1 MYKYDTNEFMSN
13 LYEGVYIV
21 DTKRK
26 IVFWNYGS
34 EIITGYKASEVIN
47 SHCYQNILNHVDKS
61 GKRLCFEGCPLQET
75 LKTGKTNEN
84 DIFLEHKSGYRVP
97 VSVKTF
103 PLYDSEQNVVAAVE
117 VFTDN
122 SFRKSQY
129 EENIELKKIMQVDE
143 LTGVYNR
150 KFLEFQL
157 NSSINEAKEF
167 SNTFGILF
175 IDIDHF
181 KSINDTYG
189 HNIGDGVL
197 QVIANT
203 IRLNLRPEDIIGR
216 WGGEEFIAVIKTNS
230 IDVLKEIAERIRQ
243 LVENS
248 SYKNNNLSIHVTIS
262 LGGTIFDGKDSL
274 KALIEKA
281 DKNMYISK
289 HSGRNK
295 ITIN

>member
-21 DTKRK
+21 DRQRK
-26 IVFWNYGS
+26 IVFWNSGS
-34 EIITGYKASEVIN
+34 EIITGYKAGEVIN
-47 SHCYQNILNHVDKS
+47 SHCYQNILKHVDKS
-61 GKRLCFEGCPLQET
+61 GKKLCFESCPLQNT
-75 LKTGKTNEN
+75 LTTGNTNEN
-84 DIFLEHKSGYRVP
+84 DVFLEHKSGYRVP

-103 PLYDSEQNVVAAVE
+103 PLYDNDKNIVAAVE

-129 EENIELKKIMQVDE
+129 EENLELKKIMHIDE
-143 LTGVYNR
+143 LTGLYNR
-150 KFLEFQL
+150 KYLEFQL
-157 NSSINEAKEF
+157 NNSISEAKEF
-167 SNTFGILF
+167 NNTFGILF

-181 KSINDTYG
+181 KNINDTYG
-189 HNIGDGVL
+189 HNTGDGVL
-197 QVIANT
+197 QIVANT

-216 WGGEEFIAVIKTNS
+216 WGGEEFIAIIKADST
-230 IDVLKEIAERIRQ
+230 EILMELAERIRQ

-248 SYKNNNLSIHVTIS
+248 SYKKNNLNINVTIS
-262 LGGTIFDGKDSL
+262 LGGTIFNGKDSL

-295 ITIN
+295 ITLS

>member
-21 DTKRK
+21 DSNRK
-26 IVFWNYGS
+26 IVFWNTGS
-34 EIITGYKASEVIN
+34 EIITGYKSSEVIN
-47 SHCYQNILNHVDKS
+47 NHCYQNILKHVDKS
-61 GKRLCFEGCPLQET
+61 GNRLCFDGCPLQNT
-75 LKTGKTNEN
+75 LTTGNTNEN
-84 DIFLEHKSGYRVP
+84 DVFLEHKSGYRVP

-103 PLYDSEQNVVAAVE
+103 PLYDNDKNIIAAVE

-129 EENIELKKIMQVDE
+129 EENLELKKIIRIDE
-143 LTGVYNR
+143 LTGIYNR

-157 NSSINEAKEF
+157 NKSIKESREF
-167 SNTFGILF
+167 NSIFGILF

-181 KSINDTYG
+181 KNINDTYG
-189 HNIGDGVL
+189 HNTGDGVL
-197 QVIANT
+197 QIIANT

-216 WGGEEFIAVIKTNS
+216 WGGEEFVAIVKTDNE
-230 IDVLKEIAERIRQ
+230 DVLKEIAERIRH

-248 SYKNNNLSIHVTIS
+248 SYKNNNLNVSVTIS
-262 LGGTIFDGKDSL
+262 IGGTIFNRKDSL
-274 KALIEKA
+274 KILIEKA
-281 DKNMYISK
+281 DKNMYVSK

-295 ITIN
+295 VTIK

>member
-21 DTKRK
+21 DSKRK

-34 EIITGYKASEVIN
+34 EIITGYKSSEVIN
-47 SHCYQNILNHVDKS
+47 SHCYQNILKHVDKS
-61 GKRLCFEGCPLQET
+61 GKRLCFEGCPLQNT
-75 LKTGKTNEN
+75 LTTGKTNEN
-84 DIFLEHKSGYRVP
+84 DVFLEHKSGYRVP

-103 PLYDSEQNVVAAVE
+103 PLYDNDQNIVAAVE
-117 VFTDN
+117 VFTDI
-122 SFRKSQY
+122 SFRKNQY

-157 NSSINEAKEF
+157 NNSINETKEF
-167 SNTFGILF
+167 NNTFGILF

-189 HNIGDGVL
+189 HNTGDGVL

-216 WGGEEFIAVIKTNS
+216 WGGEEFIAIIKTNS

-262 LGGTIFDGKDSL
+262 LGGTIFDGSDSL